1 MFVFLQR
8 ILNKLTSG
16 DIGFKGFNDPS
27 MNNHN
32 IIITDLAAAAQMR
45 TFTGTKY
52 WRLCITIIIILTCQ
66 LFNVNIQKKM

>member
-1 MFVFLQR
+1 MFVFLQG

-32 IIITDLAAAAQMR
+32 IIITDLAAAQMR

-52 WRLCITIIIILTCQ
+52 WRLHIT
-66 LFNVNIQKKM
+66 